1 MARRSFTEGNW
12 RKDPWF
18 AALCRAVAAC
28 KGEKEVAAFLRD
40 VGTLSELQAWSERL
54 EVARQIRAGKTY
66 RDINKSTGASTTTI
80 TRVAKFLDGKE
91 GGYTKVLK
99 TSKKNA
105 HHHASAPRGERM
117 ASMSR

>member
-18 AALCRAVAAC
+18 TALCRAIAAC

-54 EVARQIRAGKTY
+54 EVAKQISNGKTY
-66 RDINKSTGASTTTI
+66 REICKSTGASTTTI
-80 TRVAKFLDGKE
+80 TRVAKFLEGD
-91 GGYTKVLK
+91 GGYQRILK
-99 TSKKNA
+99 SAT
-105 HHHASAPRGERM
+105 HHHASAPRGKRM
-117 ASMSR
+117 VSMA